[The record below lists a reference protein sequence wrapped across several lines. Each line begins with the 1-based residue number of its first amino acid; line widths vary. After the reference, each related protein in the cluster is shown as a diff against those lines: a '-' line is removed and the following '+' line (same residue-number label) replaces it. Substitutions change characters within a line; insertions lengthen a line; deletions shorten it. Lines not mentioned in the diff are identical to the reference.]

1 MRRFRFPLEAVLTVR
16 KRQEN
21 QALER
26 YGAAVRGHREAAAAV
41 SSAERDL
48 LEAWGGFRVE
58 MEGGCDGARLACQR
72 AQCQALDLRGRKA
85 RERLR
90 QAEQEMRASHEGLI
104 EARRQREVVEKLEER
119 AHREHARERQRE
131 EARFL
136 DELAL
141 QRCRVGGVENA
152 YEGGTL

>member
-1 MRRFRFPLEAVLTVR
+1 MKRFRFPLEAVLTVR

-21 QALER
+21 LALER
-26 YGAAVRGHREAAAAV
+26 YGAAVRRHREAVEAV
-41 SSAERDL
+41 ALAERDL
-48 LEAWGGFRVE
+48 MEAWGVFRGE

-72 AQCQALDLRGRKA
+72 AQCQALELRGRKA
-85 RERLR
+85 RERVR

-104 EARRQREVVEKLEER
+104 EARRQREVVDKLEER
-119 AHREHARERQRE
+119 AKREHESERQRE

-141 QRCRVGGVENA
+141 QRRGAGGVEQA
-152 YEGGTL
+152 YGGRTL